1 MDEKLC
7 PREKVNSCLTNL
19 NQNNSKTYIE
29 MLISPATDIITKR
42 AILAKHEHELQKS
55 SRFYGIHKSDMAR

>member
-1 MDEKLC
+1 
-7 PREKVNSCLTNL
+7 
-19 NQNNSKTYIE
+19 